1 MALEFILK
9 ENVLTDNIL
18 ILAEKNKIFKG
29 RYIAYI
35 NEYVYANAWGDRL
48 IQKKFRSQKS
58 LLKYLSKFYPE
69 FDSDIFTNSCLT
81 NS

>member
-29 RYIAYI
+29 GYIAYI

-48 IQKKFRSQKS
+48 IQKKFRSEKS
-58 LLKYLSKFYPE
+58 LLKYLNKFYPE
-69 FDSDIFTNSCLT
+69 FDSNIFTNSCLT